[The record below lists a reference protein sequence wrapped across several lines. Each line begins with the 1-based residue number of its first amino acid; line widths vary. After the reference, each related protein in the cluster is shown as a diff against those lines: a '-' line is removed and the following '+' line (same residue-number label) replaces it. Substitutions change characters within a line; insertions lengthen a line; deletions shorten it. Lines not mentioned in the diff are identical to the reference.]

1 MESVQIMRD
10 RKSGHSRG
18 LAYVRFK
25 RAYDA
30 AVALETCDR
39 SQAFSFIVLSAF
51 VLCALICKNYF
62 KILRIIIFDI

>member
-1 MESVQIMRD
+1 VESVQIMRD

-51 VLCALICKNYF
+51 VLCALI
-62 KILRIIIFDI
+62 